1 MEQTVEFTKRWAFV
15 ITLVLSLGASVL
27 AQQSDEQK
35 IRDLVR
41 LADERKQAIETTED
55 AIYVTGPLPRPAIG
69 KKDREQFKPI
79 QDEIA
84 KNRPNQK
91 RESEI
96 VRLVVSESKD
106 MAYEFGNHKITW
118 DAPDKSRTGFEGS
131 YLRVWR
137 KVGGVWKVDAFFARP
152 NREADA
158 KAVNQSNTKN

>member
-1 MEQTVEFTKRWAFV
+1 MEQAVEFTKRWAFV

-41 LADERKQAIETTED
+41 LALEGKQAIETTD
-55 AIYVTGPLPRPAIG
+55 NAIFVSGPLPRPAIG

-79 QDEIA
+79 IDEIA

-106 MAYEFGNHKITW
+106 MAYEFGNHKISW

-137 KVGGVWKVDAFFARP
+137 KIGDVWKVDAFFARP
-152 NREADA
+152 NKPADA
-158 KAVNQSNTKN
+158 KAANPVNAKN